1 MDAAVLV
8 PIYRDSRKR
17 LRMVCIRRSPD
28 VIHGGEL
35 SFPGGKPDP
44 GDGSLLATALRE
56 TGEEIGLGPERV
68 RILAELPPVATRS
81 TCFRIFPFLA
91 SIKPREWVIDRREVA
106 EVIELELETLTDPA
120 MYGEELRQVDQEPG
134 PRLTPFYR
142 VGSYKLWGAS
152 FRILQ
157 PLLPRILAGEWQV

>member
-8 PIYRDSRKR
+8 PIYRDSRER
-17 LRMVCIRRSPD
+17 LRMVCIRRSPG

-56 TGEEIGLGPERV
+56 AEEEIGLGTERV
-68 RILAELPPVATRS
+68 RILAELPPVATGS

-91 SIKPREWVIDRREVA
+91 AIIPRQWVIDRREVA
-106 EVIELELETLTDPA
+106 EVIEIEIETLTDPA
-120 MYGEELRQVDQEPG
+120 MYGEELKQVDQEPE

-142 VGSYKLWGAS
+142 VANDKLWGAS

-157 PLLPRILAGEWQV
+157 PLLPRILAGEWRV